1 MASTPRRATRSPRA
15 RQRSSSTVTR
25 VEVEADR
32 GVFMISVAAELA
44 SMHPQTLRMYEA
56 RGLIE
61 PQRSAKGTRLYSHRD
76 VERLRRIQAMTAD
89 LGLNLAGVE
98 RVLELEARLAE
109 MQTRVEELELQA
121 LQAKVRLAKELEE
134 MRRSFRAELVPYQG
148 GTDVVRAV
156 DVSPPFGLTS
166 RPDRARARGGKSQRR
181 ESNGS

>member
-1 MASTPRRATRSPRA
+1 MASAPRRITGGLRA

-61 PQRSAKGTRLYSHRD
+61 PNRSAKGTRLYSHRD

-98 RVLELEARLAE
+98 RVLELEAQLAE
-109 MQTRVEELELQA
+109 MHTRIEELELQA

-156 DVSPPFGLTS
+156 DVSPPFGPTS
-166 RPDRARARGGKSQRR
+166 RPDRARASGSKSQRR
-181 ESNGS
+181 KSNGS